1 MAGLDL
7 HWTCVKHNTMYVSVN
22 WSLVQINIS
31 FLVSWVIVTQL
42 CPTLC
47 NSMDCSL
54 PSSSVHGILQA
65 RILECVA
72 ILFSRG
78 SSWPRDQT
86 GVSCIAGR
94 FFTTDLAGKQSVTSL
109 VFCFTV
115 CFVLPFL
122 YLSPQL
128 QSLWRQGPYTVQHW
142 IHHCLSLSCTSRCST
157 FKQQKPKNLS
167 D

>member
-1 MAGLDL
+1 MLFISWLILTVVHMAGLDL

-65 RILECVA
+65 RILEWVA
-72 ILFSRG
+72 ISISRG
-78 SSWPRDQT
+78 SSWPRNWAQ
-86 GVSCIAGR
+86 VCCIADR
-94 FFTTDLAGKQSVTSL
+94 FFTIWATREDPHQRGLGAFSKSSAHCSSVRPCPHGL
-109 VFCFTV
+109 G
-115 CFVLPFL
+115 
-122 YLSPQL
+122 LSE
-128 QSLWRQGPYTVQHW
+128 
-142 IHHCLSLSCTSRCST
+142 SRRRCWET
-157 FKQQKPKNLS
+157 
-167 D
+167 